1 MGAGNLLQL
10 RSIRGIASLDL
21 PGFGQP
27 ELFKENALQLRLGVY
42 LKVLIREP
50 LNRVLEGCH
59 FLTKLA
65 VQLLQIPPIDENTIM
80 LHARQNL
87 YQGKLQSARQ
97 LPNSLIP
104 ELLLENGGHCP
115 DC

>member
-50 LNRVLEGCH
+50 LNRALEGCH
-59 FLTKLA
+59 FLAKLT
-65 VQLLQIPPIDENTIM
+65 VQLLQIAPIDANAIM
-80 LHARQNL
+80 LHAREDL
-87 YQGKLQSARQ
+87 DSGKFQGSRKL
-97 LPNSLIP
+97 PYSLIL
-104 ELLLENGGHCP
+104 ELLLENGGH
-115 DC
+115 